1 MNSILFKAELIPLI
15 RTLPSNDQGRDYVVG
30 DLHGCRQLLDQLL
43 EFVDF
48 SPEND
53 RLFSV
58 GDLIDRGSDSL
69 GCLALLEK
77 PWFYAVRGNHEEM
90 LLDFAWKYIQN
101 CSSLDRSGGHPLF
114 LNGGTWIDADSNFAE
129 DRPEAPLSALLP
141 KVQQLPMLIVVGEGK
156 QRFHIVHAELYDGG
170 KEDEVLLD
178 RDIDALIQEWH
189 QTNFINTPPKEYP
202 YFTQRWLWGRILMK
216 KVESASKKYPEILL
230 GLSPTFCGHNISHQV
245 RKILSHICID
255 TGAFMAGGSG
265 RDDLMWGL
273 SLVGIKEQKIY
284 FTNGSSS
291 SPHASSL

>member
-101 CSSLDRSGGHPLF
+101 CSSLGSMQIP
-114 LNGGTWIDADSNFAE
+114 
-129 DRPEAPLSALLP
+129 
-141 KVQQLPMLIVVGEGK
+141 
-156 QRFHIVHAELYDGG
+156 
-170 KEDEVLLD
+170 
-178 RDIDALIQEWH
+178 
-189 QTNFINTPPKEYP
+189 
-202 YFTQRWLWGRILMK
+202 
-216 KVESASKKYPEILL
+216 ILL
-230 GLSPTFCGHNISHQV
+230 
-245 RKILSHICID
+245 KID
-255 TGAFMAGGSG
+255 
-265 RDDLMWGL
+265 
-273 SLVGIKEQKIY
+273 QK
-284 FTNGSSS
+284 
-291 SPHASSL
+291 PHCQHYYPRFSNYPC